1 MQQLQLF
8 LEQADLRMV
17 HIILCLTGVLLAT
30 HLMQLLWHNPEE
42 GGLVL
47 RWMRRVNL
55 AFVALSMLWS
65 LGIADQRGWQPWPA
79 FILLLASVDFMMLI
93 RVMVIYR
100 MQRRG
105 ARITS
110 PYPGKGVAHI
120 RRVS

>member
-8 LEQADLRMV
+8 LEQADLRLV
-17 HIILCLTGVLLAT
+17 HVVLCLSGVLLAT

-55 AFVALSMLWS
+55 TLVALSMLWS

-79 FILLLASVDFMMLI
+79 FLLLLASVDFMMLI
-93 RVMVIYR
+93 RVVVIYR
-100 MQRRG
+100 VQSRRN
-105 ARITS
+105 RDTERR
-110 PYPGKGVAHI
+110 VAHA
-120 RRVS
+120 RRIG

>member
-8 LEQADLRMV
+8 LEQTDLRLV
-17 HIILCLTGVLLAT
+17 HVVLCLGGVLLST

-42 GGLVL
+42 GGMFLKLV
-47 RWMRRVNL
+47 RRVNL
-55 AFVALSMLWS
+55 ALVALSMLWS

-79 FILLLASVDFMMLI
+79 FVLLLFSVDLMMLI
-93 RVMVIYR
+93 RVFVIYR

-105 ARITS
+105 ARITP
-110 PYPGKGVAHI
+110 PYHREGVAHI

>member
-1 MQQLQLF
+1 MQIELF
-8 LEQADLRMV
+8 LEQADLRMF

-47 RWMRRVNL
+47 KWMRRVNL

-93 RVMVIYR
+93 RVVVIYR

-105 ARITS
+105 ARIVP
-110 PYPGKGVAHI
+110 PYPKEGVAHI